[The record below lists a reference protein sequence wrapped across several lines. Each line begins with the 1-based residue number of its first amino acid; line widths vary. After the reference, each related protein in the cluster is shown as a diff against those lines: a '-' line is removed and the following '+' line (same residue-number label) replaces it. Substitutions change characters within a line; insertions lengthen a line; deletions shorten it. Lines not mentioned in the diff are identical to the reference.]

1 VLEALLKVER
11 ETAEQ
16 KIAELTAAL
25 EQERVA
31 RADAERTSTT
41 MRKDIVHLLPK
52 LVARRDGVQ
61 APAKREDAA

>member
-16 KIAELTAAL
+16 KIAELTSAL

-52 LVARRDGVQ
+52 LVARRDGTP